1 MEKEIILN
9 TITSFNGELKESPSK
24 IVLHPK
30 YIEFNLNFK
39 YSRDIR
45 IETGD
50 SFLDE
55 LSPKYETLKGD
66 VVETVYME
74 RSTIQGLSASEKES
88 SVDGVKV
95 GVIQIE
101 SPSTQMFLTMNT
113 YEEARNFVNLLKD
126 WKFEN

>member
-9 TITSFNGELKESPSK
+9 TITSFNGKLKESPSK
-24 IVLHPK
+24 IILHPK

-39 YSRDIR
+39 YSRDIK

-74 RSTIQGLSASEKES
+74 RSTIQGLSACEKES

-113 YEEARNFVNLLKD
+113 YEEARNFVNLLRD